1 MFFASFSAALGA
13 VINALFLIVGVY
25 IYVSLIRQIAA
36 RRSTVALEPPPVR
49 NFGPAEAVLAIALST
64 WFFLTVVLSLYVQ
77 PRPLGMR
84 DITVELLFRIG
95 MVLFMVAFF
104 KFRRLD
110 LNALGGFSRI
120 GFWRT
125 LFTGLI
131 LLIAAYPLIGLA
143 DALMQRVLGGGASA
157 SKQQIVDLFTGSES
171 IEQRVLI
178 ILLAVVIAPAAE
190 EFIFRFF
197 IYGVL
202 KRYGGAF
209 VGVVVN
215 SLLFAAVHNHL
226 PSFAALFALGCCF
239 TIAYE
244 WSGSILVSMTMH
256 ALFNSVTLTLLAFP
270 DIFPQ

>member
-1 MFFASFSAALGA
+1 MFFASFSTALGA

-49 NFGPAEAVLAIALST
+49 NFGLAEAVLAIALSA
-64 WFFLTVVLSLYVQ
+64 WFLLTVVLSLYVQ
-77 PRPLGMR
+77 ARPLGMR
-84 DITVELLFRIG
+84 DVIAELLFRLG
-95 MVLFMVAFF
+95 LVLFMVVFL
-104 KFRRLD
+104 KFRHLD
-110 LNALGGFSRI
+110 LNALGGFSKI

-125 LFTGLI
+125 LFTGLV

-143 DALMQRVLGGGASA
+143 DALMQRVLGGASA
-157 SKQQIVDLFTGSES
+157 SKQQIVDLFTGSET

-209 VGVVVN
+209 IGVILN
-215 SLLFAAVHNHL
+215 SLVFAAVHNHL

-270 DIFPQ
+270 DIFVQ

>member
-1 MFFASFSAALGA
+1 MFFASFSTALGA

-49 NFGPAEAVLAIALST
+49 NFGLAEAVLAIALSA
-64 WFFLTVVLSLYVQ
+64 WFLLTVVLSLYVQ
-77 PRPLGMR
+77 ARPLGMR
-84 DITVELLFRIG
+84 DVIAELLFRLG
-95 MVLFMVAFF
+95 LVLFMVVFL
-104 KFRRLD
+104 KFRHLD
-110 LNALGGFSRI
+110 LNALGGFSKI

-125 LFTGLI
+125 LFTGLV

-143 DALMQRVLGGGASA
+143 DALMQRVLGGASA
-157 SKQQIVDLFTGSES
+157 SKQQIVDLFTGSET

-209 VGVVVN
+209 VGVILN
-215 SLLFAAVHNHL
+215 SLVFAAVHNHL

-270 DIFPQ
+270 DIFVQ

>member
-1 MFFASFSAALGA
+1 MFFASFSTALGA

-49 NFGPAEAVLAIALST
+49 NFGLAEAVLAIALSA
-64 WFFLTVVLSLYVQ
+64 WFLLTVVLSLYVQ
-77 PRPLGMR
+77 ARPLGMR
-84 DITVELLFRIG
+84 DVIAELLFRLG
-95 MVLFMVAFF
+95 LVLFMVVFL
-104 KFRRLD
+104 KFRHLD
-110 LNALGGFSRI
+110 LNALGGFSKI

-125 LFTGLI
+125 LFTGLV

-143 DALMQRVLGGGASA
+143 DALMQRVLGGASA
-157 SKQQIVDLFTGSES
+157 SKQQIVDLFTGSET

-202 KRYGGAF
+202 KKYGGAF
-209 VGVVVN
+209 VGVILN
-215 SLLFAAVHNHL
+215 SLVFAAVHNHL

-270 DIFPQ
+270 DIFVQ

>member
-1 MFFASFSAALGA
+1 MFFASFSTALAA

-36 RRSTVALEPPPVR
+36 RRSTITLEPAPVR
-49 NFGPAEAVLAIALST
+49 NFGLAEVVLAIVLSLY
-64 WFFLTVVLSLYVQ
+64 FLLTVVLSLYVQ
-77 PRPLGMR
+77 LRPLGIR
-84 DITVELLFRIG
+84 DVMAELLFRIG
-95 MVLFMVAFF
+95 LVLFMVAFL

-110 LNALGGFSRI
+110 LNALGGFSKI

-143 DALMQRVLGGGASA
+143 DALMQRLLGDGASV
-157 SKQQIVDLFTGSES
+157 SKQQIVDLFTGSQT

-209 VGVVVN
+209 VGVVLN
-215 SLLFAAVHNHL
+215 SLLFAAVHTHL

>member
-1 MFFASFSAALGA
+1 MFFASFSTALGA
-13 VINALFLIVGVY
+13 VINALFLVVGVY

-36 RRSTVALEPPPVR
+36 RRSTIALEPPPAR
-49 NFGPAEAVLAIALST
+49 NFGLAEAVLAIALSA
-64 WFFLTVVLSLYVQ
+64 WFLLTVVLSLYVK

-84 DITVELLFRIG
+84 DVIAELFFRLG
-95 MVLFMVAFF
+95 LVLFMVAFL
-104 KFRRLD
+104 KFRHLD
-110 LNALGGFSRI
+110 LNALGGFSKI

-143 DALMQRVLGGGASA
+143 DALMQRLLGGASA
-157 SKQQIVDLFTGSES
+157 SKQQIVDLFTGSET

-209 VGVVVN
+209 VGVVLN
-215 SLLFAAVHNHL
+215 SLLFAAVHTHL

-270 DIFPQ
+270 DIFAQ

>member
-1 MFFASFSAALGA
+1 MFFASFSTALGA

-36 RRSTVALEPPPVR
+36 RRSTIALEPLPVR
-49 NFGPAEAVLAIALST
+49 NFGLAEAVLAIALSA
-64 WFFLTVVLSLYVQ
+64 WFLLTVVLSLYGQ

-84 DITVELLFRIG
+84 DVIAELLFRIG
-95 MVLFMVAFF
+95 LVLFMVAFL

-110 LNALGGFSRI
+110 LNALGGFSKI
-120 GFWRT
+120 GFWRM

-143 DALMQRVLGGGASA
+143 DALMQRLLGGASA
-157 SKQQIVDLFTGSES
+157 SKQQIIDLFTGSAT

-190 EFIFRFF
+190 EFIFRFL

-209 VGVVVN
+209 LGVVLN
-215 SLLFAAVHNHL
+215 SLLFAAVHTHL

>member
-1 MFFASFSAALGA
+1 MFFASFSTALGA

-36 RRSTVALEPPPVR
+36 RRSTIALEPPPVR
-49 NFGPAEAVLAIALST
+49 SFGLAEAVLAIALSA
-64 WFFLTVVLSLYVQ
+64 WFLLTVVLSLYVP

-84 DITVELLFRIG
+84 DVIAELLFRLG
-95 MVLFMVAFF
+95 LVLFMVVFL
-104 KFRRLD
+104 KFRHLD
-110 LNALGGFSRI
+110 LNALGGFSKI

-125 LFTGLI
+125 LFTGLV

-143 DALMQRVLGGGASA
+143 DALMQRLLGGASA
-157 SKQQIVDLFTGSES
+157 SKQQIVDLFTGSET

-209 VGVVVN
+209 VGVILN
-215 SLLFAAVHNHL
+215 SLVFAAVHNHL

-270 DIFPQ
+270 DIFAQ

>member
-49 NFGPAEAVLAIALST
+49 NFGPADAVLAIALST

-95 MVLFMVAFF
+95 LVLFMVAFL

-110 LNALGGFSRI
+110 LDALGGFSRI

-143 DALMQRVLGGGASA
+143 DALMQRVLGGGAGA

>member
-84 DITVELLFRIG
+84 DVTAELLFRIG
-95 MVLFMVAFF
+95 MVLFMVVFL

-143 DALMQRVLGGGASA
+143 DALMQRVLGGGAGA
-157 SKQQIVDLFTGSES
+157 SKQQIVNLFTGSES